1 MSDDYSAKISRDVQE
16 LMRQIENTANSEKIA
31 RLRTEIDLLTRTFF
45 YEQQR
50 EITEKA
56 VPEILKICGKY
67 VVRIVRFEYQY
78 MSFVNLAVL
87 VLDCPPKC
95 STDILRKFKAL
106 DETFS
111 ENYFGDALYLVLADA
126 TNLPKEAF
134 YKEISAGTIVWEA
147 DNEQEPQYAVG
158 DIQLDGI
165 TPTTEFQEYAEK
177 EKRGELSLEDKQQFL
192 RKPYTT
198 EEPPANEVHALSE
211 RFLEQNKEAYKS
223 LTSEHKERPE

>member
-78 MSFVNLAVL
+78 MAFVNLAVL
-87 VLDCPPKC
+87 VSDCNPKC
-95 STDILRKFKAL
+95 SATIRRKFKFL
-106 DETFS
+106 CEIFS
-111 ENYFGDALYLVLADA
+111 ENYFGDALYLALADD
-126 TNLPKEAF
+126 TDYKKSPF
-134 YKEISAGTIVWEA
+134 GKEISAGTIVWSA
-147 DNEQEPQYAVG
+147 DSKQKTHYAVG

-165 TPTTEFQEYAEK
+165 APTSEFQEYAEK
-177 EKRGELSLEDKQQFL
+177 EKRGELTPEDKQEFL
-192 RKPYTT
+192 RKPYTA
-198 EEPPANEVHALSE
+198 EEPSASEVHALS
-211 RFLEQNKEAYKS
+211 RKFIEQNEEVYKTLAS
-223 LTSEHKERPE
+223 RKERPE

>member
-95 STDILRKFKAL
+95 SAGILRQFKEL
-106 DETFS
+106 SETFS
-111 ENYFGDALYLVLADA
+111 NNYFGDALYLVLADA
-126 TNLPKEAF
+126 ANLPKEAF
-134 YKEISAGTIVWEA
+134 YKEIFSGTIVWEA
-147 DNEQEPQYAVG
+147 GNEQNTQYAVG

-165 TPTTEFQEYAEK
+165 APTSEFQEYADK
-177 EKRGELSLEDKQQFL
+177 ERRGNLTPEDQQKFL
-192 RKPYTT
+192 QKPYTT
-198 EEPPANEVHALSE
+198 EEPSASEVHALS
-211 RFLEQNKEAYKS
+211 RKFIEQNKEAYKVLAS
-223 LTSEHKERPE
+223 HKERPE